1 MPALV
6 SFLPSEQS
14 ADARCVWLK
23 ATGPRHASK
32 SGGASRTRH
41 RRFFCSSTDK
51 LGSQFAKKV
60 ALVKLVHLWI
70 YSNLCIVDLSST
82 ARHCTFRPARSSQK
96 TSGQPRG
103 RAAAR
108 QLSSSAAAVS
118 RGRVEPRPG
127 RRQGSSSRK
136 IPAVASGR
144 KIRQR
149 QISRSRIRDGRK
161 CGSFGWFCQRGR
173 RERRRENL
181 RYPPRWA

>member
-1 MPALV
+1 MHRFVILFVNCEKPANACAFGSRPQGQGMRQSPAV
-6 SFLPSEQS
+6 RPGRVIEDSFAVRQTSWDLSSQ
-14 ADARCVWLK
+14 
-23 ATGPRHASK
+23 K
-32 SGGASRTRH
+32 SG
-41 RRFFCSSTDK
+41 
-51 LGSQFAKKV
+51 
-60 ALVKLVHLWI
+60 LVKLVHLWI

-173 RERRRENL
+173 RERR
-181 RYPPRWA
+181 